1 MTSRIGVRDLKNR
14 ASELVREVHERDAE
28 YIVTLRGQPVAVLK
42 PLSDK
47 NEQELKRVERQEAL
61 SRLDELAEQIASA
74 WRSPKSAVKLLE
86 EQRR

>member
-28 YIVTLRGQPVAVLK
+28 YIVTLRGHPVAVLK
-42 PLSDK
+42 PLSDR
-47 NEQELKRVERQEAL
+47 NEVELKRAEREDAL
-61 SRLDELAEQIASA
+61 SRLDELAEEIARA
-74 WRSPKSAVKLLE
+74 WRSPKSAVKLVE

>member
-42 PLSDK
+42 PLSDR
-47 NEQELKRVERQEAL
+47 NERELKRAEREQAL
-61 SRLDELAEQIASA
+61 SRLDELAEEIARA
-74 WRSPKSAVKLLE
+74 WRSPQGAVKLVE

>member
-47 NEQELKRVERQEAL
+47 NEQELKRAERQEAL
-61 SRLDELAEQIASA
+61 SKLDELAEEIASA

>member
-28 YIVTLRGQPVAVLK
+28 YIVTLRGRPVAVLK

-47 NEQELKRVERQEAL
+47 NERELKRAEREEAL
-61 SRLDELAEQIASA
+61 SKLDELAEQIARA
-74 WRSPKSAVKLLE
+74 WRSPKSAVKLVE

>member
-1 MTSRIGVRDLKNR
+1 MTGRIGIRDLKNR
-14 ASELVREVHERDAE
+14 ASELVREVHEREAE

-47 NEQELKRVERQEAL
+47 NEQELKRAERQEAL
-61 SRLDELAEQIASA
+61 SKLDELAEQIASA
-74 WRSPKSAVKLLE
+74 WRSPKSATKLLE

>member
-1 MTSRIGVRDLKNR
+1 MANRIGVRDLKNR
-14 ASELVREVHERDAE
+14 ASELVREVHEREAE

-47 NEQELKRVERQEAL
+47 NEQELKLAEREEAL
-61 SRLDELAEQIASA
+61 SKLDALAEQIARA
-74 WRSPKSAVKLLE
+74 WRSPKSAVELIE

>member
-1 MTSRIGVRDLKNR
+1 MANRIGVRDLKNR
-14 ASELVREVHERDAE
+14 ASELVRDVHEREAE

-47 NEQELKRVERQEAL
+47 NEQELKMAEREDAL
-61 SRLDELAEQIASA
+61 SKLDALAEQIARA
-74 WRSPKSAVKLLE
+74 WRSPKSAVELIE

>member
-47 NEQELKRVERQEAL
+47 NEQELKRAERQEAL
-61 SRLDELAEQIASA
+61 SKLDELAEQIASA

>member
-14 ASELVREVHERDAE
+14 ASELVREVYEREAE

-42 PLSDK
+42 PLSEK
-47 NEQELKRVERQEAL
+47 SEREMKRADREEAL
-61 SRLDELAEQIASA
+61 SKLDELAEQIASA
-74 WRSPKSAVKLLE
+74 WRSPKSAVKLVE

>member
-1 MTSRIGVRDLKNR
+1 MANTIGVRDLKNR
-14 ASELVREVHERDAE
+14 ASELVREVHEREAE

-47 NEQELKRVERQEAL
+47 NEQELKRAEHEEAL
-61 SRLDELAEQIASA
+61 SKLDELAEQIARA
-74 WRSPKSAVKLLE
+74 WRSPKSAVKLIE

>member
-1 MTSRIGVRDLKNR
+1 MTIRIGIRDLKNR
-14 ASELVREVHERDAE
+14 ASELVREVHEQEAE

-47 NEQELKRVERQEAL
+47 NEQELKRAEHEEAL
-61 SRLDELAEQIASA
+61 SKLDELAEQIARA
-74 WRSPKSAVKLLE
+74 WRSPKSAVKLIE